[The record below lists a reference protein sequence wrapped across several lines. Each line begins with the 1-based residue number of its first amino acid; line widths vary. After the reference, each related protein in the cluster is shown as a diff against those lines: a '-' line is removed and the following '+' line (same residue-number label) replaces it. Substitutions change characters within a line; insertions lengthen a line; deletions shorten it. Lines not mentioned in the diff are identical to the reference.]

1 MIGGKESC
9 KIAKLNK
16 ISPVGLA
23 RLTDDYEITENVN
36 EADGIL
42 VRSADMLTMEF
53 SPVLKAVARA
63 GAGVNNIPLDRCAEQ
78 GIVVFNT
85 PGANANAVKELVI
98 CGMLMA
104 MRNVPA
110 GLEWAKGLAPNEE
123 MDVAKQVEKGKSKYA
138 GHEIFGKTLGVV
150 GLGAI
155 GRKIAEACSALGMD
169 IVGYDPFV
177 TECEGVKVYTDL
189 KEMLAEADIV
199 TLHLPAN
206 DATKKMINADVI
218 SAMKDGVLLLNFSR
232 DKLVN
237 EDDLLA
243 ALESGKVSQ
252 YVCDFPNDHM
262 VGKPNV
268 ILTPHL
274 GASSAEAEDNCAEMA
289 VKEIRDYFEDGN
301 IINSVNFPKLDMGQC
316 TSPRVAMMVKGMEN
330 PVAEV
335 MDMFSEIKVPVV
347 KAMASMRK
355 DGISY
360 VLAELDKD
368 SFTSA
373 EEVYNG
379 LNVEN
384 SDKIM
389 SARFIGC

>member
-1 MIGGKESC
+1 MY

-16 ISPVGLA
+16 ISPVGMA
-23 RLTDDYEITENVN
+23 RLTDEYEVTENVE
-36 EADGIL
+36 EANGIL
-42 VRSADMLTMEF
+42 VRSADMLSMEF
-53 SPVLKAVARA
+53 SPNLKAIARA
-63 GAGVNNIPLDRCAEQ
+63 GAGVNNIPLERCAND

-104 MRNVPA
+104 MRNVPG
-110 GLEWAKGLAPNEE
+110 GLEWAKTLAPTEE

-138 GHEIFGKTLGVV
+138 GHEIYGKTLGIV

-155 GRKIAEACSALGMD
+155 GRKIAESCAALGMF

-177 TECEGVKVYTDL
+177 TECEGVEVYTDL
-189 KEMLAEADIV
+189 KEMLSKADIV

-206 DATKKMINADVI
+206 DSTKKMINKDVI
-218 SAMKDGVLLLNFSR
+218 SAMKDGVLLLNYSR

-237 EDDLLA
+237 EDDLLE
-243 ALESGKVSQ
+243 ALASGKVSQ

-262 VGKPNV
+262 VGKPGV

-289 VKEIRDYFEDGN
+289 VREIRNYLENGN
-301 IINSVNFPKLDMGQC
+301 IINSVNFPKLDMG
-316 TSPRVAMMVKGMEN
+316 VKAHTRYAFILKGVEN
-330 PVAEV
+330 PAEYIV
-335 MDMFSEIKVPVV
+335 DLVSEPLEVSKV
-347 KAMASMRK
+347 MASMRK

-360 VLAELDKD
+360 VLVETASDDVVELKD
-368 SFTSA
+368 LP
-373 EEVYNG
+373 E
-379 LNVEN
+379 NV
-384 SDKIM
+384 M
-389 SARFIGC
+389 SVRAI

>member
-1 MIGGKESC
+1 MY

-262 VGKPNV
+262 VGKPGV

>member
-1 MIGGKESC
+1 MY
-9 KIAKLNK
+9 KIATLNK

-23 RLTDDYEITENVN
+23 CLTEDYTVVDDLAAAN
-36 EADGIL
+36 GIL
-42 VRSADMLTMEF
+42 VRSADMLSMEF
-53 SPVLKAVARA
+53 SPELKAIARA
-63 GAGVNNIPLDRCAEQ
+63 GAGVNNIPVDRCAEE

-104 MRNVPA
+104 MRNVPG
-110 GLEWAKGLAPNEE
+110 GLEWAKTLAPTEE

-138 GHEIFGKTLGVV
+138 GHEIYGKTLGVV

-155 GRKIAEACSALGMD
+155 GRKIAESCAALGMF

-177 TECEGVKVYTDL
+177 TECEGVEVYTDL
-189 KEMLAEADIV
+189 KEMLAKADIV

-206 DATKKMINADVI
+206 DATKKMINKDVI
-218 SAMKDGVLLLNFSR
+218 SAMKDGVLLLNYSR

-237 EDDLLA
+237 EDDLLE
-243 ALESGKVSQ
+243 ALASGKVSQ

-262 VGKPNV
+262 VGKPGV

-289 VKEIRDYFEDGN
+289 VREIRNYLENGN
-301 IINSVNFPKLDMGQC
+301 IINSVNFPKLDMG
-316 TSPRVAMMVKGMEN
+316 VKAHTRYAFILKGVEN
-330 PVAEV
+330 PAEYIV
-335 MDMFSEIKVPVV
+335 DLVSAPLEVSKV
-347 KAMASMRK
+347 MASMRK

-360 VLAELDKD
+360 VLVETANDDVVEL
-368 SFTSA
+368 T
-373 EEVYNG
+373 G
-379 LNVEN
+379 LPENV
-384 SDKIM
+384 M
-389 SARFIGC
+389 SVRVI

>member
-1 MIGGKESC
+1 MY

-177 TECEGVKVYTDL
+177 TECEGVKVYTYL
-189 KEMLAEADIV
+189 KEILAEADIV

>member
-1 MIGGKESC
+1 MY

-155 GRKIAEACSALGMD
+155 GRKIADACSALGMD

-262 VGKPNV
+262 VGKPGV

-335 MDMFSEIKVPVV
+335 MDMFSELKVPVV

>member
-1 MIGGKESC
+1 MY

-316 TSPRVAMMVKGMEN
+316 TSPRVAMMVK
-330 PVAEV
+330 AWRTLLQ
-335 MDMFSEIKVPVV
+335 K
-347 KAMASMRK
+347 
-355 DGISY
+355 
-360 VLAELDKD
+360 
-368 SFTSA
+368 
-373 EEVYNG
+373 
-379 LNVEN
+379 
-384 SDKIM
+384 
-389 SARFIGC
+389 

>member
-1 MIGGKESC
+1 MY

-23 RLTDDYEITENVN
+23 RLTDDYQITENVD
-36 EADGIL
+36 EANGIL
-42 VRSADMLTMEF
+42 VRSADMLSMEF
-53 SPVLKAVARA
+53 SDDLMAVARA
-63 GAGVNNIPLDRCAEQ
+63 GAGVNNIPLERCAQ
-78 GIVVFNT
+78 KGIVVFNT

-110 GLEWAKGLAPNEE
+110 GIEWAKGLAPNDE

-138 GHEIFGKTLGVV
+138 GHEIYGKTLGVV

-262 VGKPNV
+262 VDKPGV

-301 IINSVNFPKLDMGQC
+301 IINSVNFAKLDMGQRTGC
-316 TSPRVAMMVKGMEN
+316 RVALMVKDMEN

-335 MDMFSEIKVPVV
+335 MDLLSAAKAPVT
-347 KAMASMRK
+347 KCMASQSK
-355 DGISY
+355 FGPAY
-360 VLAELDKD
+360 VLAELSEACDVELD
-368 SFTSA
+368 SPK
-373 EEVYNG
+373 V
-379 LNVEN
+379 
-384 SDKIM
+384 M
-389 SARFIGC
+389 SVRVLK

>member
-1 MIGGKESC
+1 MY

-16 ISPVGLA
+16 ISPEGMA
-23 RLTDDYEITENVN
+23 RLTDDYTVVENVD
-36 EADGIL
+36 EANGIL
-42 VRSADMLTMEF
+42 VRSADMLSMEF
-53 SPVLKAVARA
+53 SPELKAIARA
-63 GAGVNNIPLDRCAEQ
+63 GAGVNNIPLERCAQQ

-110 GLEWAKGLAPNEE
+110 GLEWAKGLTPNDE

-138 GHEIFGKTLGVV
+138 GHEIYGKTLGVV

-243 ALESGKVSQ
+243 ALESG
-252 YVCDFPNDHM
+252 
-262 VGKPNV
+262 
-268 ILTPHL
+268 
-274 GASSAEAEDNCAEMA
+274 
-289 VKEIRDYFEDGN
+289 
-301 IINSVNFPKLDMGQC
+301 
-316 TSPRVAMMVKGMEN
+316 
-330 PVAEV
+330 
-335 MDMFSEIKVPVV
+335 
-347 KAMASMRK
+347 
-355 DGISY
+355 
-360 VLAELDKD
+360 
-368 SFTSA
+368 
-373 EEVYNG
+373 
-379 LNVEN
+379 
-384 SDKIM
+384 
-389 SARFIGC
+389 